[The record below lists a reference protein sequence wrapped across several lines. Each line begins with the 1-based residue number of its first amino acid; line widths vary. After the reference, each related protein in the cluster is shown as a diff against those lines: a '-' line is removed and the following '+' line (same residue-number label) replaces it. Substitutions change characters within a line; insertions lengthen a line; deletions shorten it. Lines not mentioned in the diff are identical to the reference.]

1 MDFQTSFISGLSG
14 NAKTVLDE
22 FAKNP
27 NVNVFFKNK
36 YGLKYNSTKIKF
48 DNLKW
53 SYNPLQFCADHYGEQ
68 YLFPIIL
75 LVNDLSSMY
84 QFNNVTLNNYFLAPK
99 LNFIMSLLSYEL
111 EDSETEYNRLNA
123 SLLNIY
129 NPNRY
134 RDTTHENS

>member
-1 MDFQTSFISGLSG
+1 MDFQTSYVSGLSG

-36 YGLKYNSTKIKF
+36 HGLKYNSSKLKF

-53 SYNPLQFCADHYGEQ
+53 SYNPLQFCSDYYGEQ
-68 YLFPIIL
+68 YLYPIIL
-75 LVNDLSSMY
+75 LVNDLSSLY
-84 QFNNVTLNNYFLAPK
+84 QFNNVALNNYFLAPK
-99 LNFIMSLLSYEL
+99 LQFIMSLLSYEL
-111 EDSETEYNRLNA
+111 EDSSTEYNRINA
-123 SLLNIY
+123 LSLNIY

-134 RDTTHENS
+134 RDN